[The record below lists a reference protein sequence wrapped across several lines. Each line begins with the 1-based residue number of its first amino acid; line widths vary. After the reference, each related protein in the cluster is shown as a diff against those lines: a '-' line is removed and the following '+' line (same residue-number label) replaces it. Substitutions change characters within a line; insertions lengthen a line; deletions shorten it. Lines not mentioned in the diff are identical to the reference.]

1 MELKN
6 KRKKFSK
13 DFKDSAVRLDDG
25 GKSAAQVA
33 RELDLPVWQVQNWVR
48 ESKKTT
54 VNGDTA
60 LVEENKRLK
69 KELARLQEEAEIL
82 KKAAKYFAQLQ

>member
-13 DFKDSAVRLDDG
+13 DFKDSAVRLVDG

-54 VNGDTA
+54 VSGDTA

-69 KELARLQEEAEIL
+69 KELER
-82 KKAAKYFAQLQ
+82 KYEK